1 MLNTLS
7 SIGKELNSKNITWAV
22 GASLLLSTY
31 GFISKPNDIDIFID
45 INDISEADKILS
57 KLGTKKEFEKSS
69 TYSTKFFYEYTI
81 DNVDIDVMSGFAINH
96 SEGIFEYIFDS
107 KSISNFKT
115 INGIKIPFT
124 SLEDWYVIYQLI
136 PNREYKV
143 EMIEKYL
150 LSNKIN
156 HPELLERSL
165 LACLPKNVIERI
177 KKIIL

>member
-45 INDISEADKILS
+45 IKDISEADRI
-57 KLGTKKEFEKSS
+57 
-69 TYSTKFFYEYTI
+69 
-81 DNVDIDVMSGFAINH
+81 
-96 SEGIFEYIFDS
+96 
-107 KSISNFKT
+107 
-115 INGIKIPFT
+115 
-124 SLEDWYVIYQLI
+124 IYQLI

-177 KKIIL
+177 KKLIL